1 MNKLDENL
9 CANEHAVST
18 CHSLQSFDDTPPKRE
33 ISIFQKVFQ
42 VQPNIHLTE
51 VSLGLGLN
59 LVRLVPRGHVLRK
72 AVVEGE
78 LLSTDGAA
86 VG

>member
-1 MNKLDENL
+1 MKKRNENL

-33 ISIFQKVFQ
+33 ISFFQKVDRA
-42 VQPNIHLTE
+42 NIHLTE
-51 VSLGLGLN
+51 VSLGLGLD
-59 LVRLVPRGHVLRK
+59 LVRLVPRGHVLGK
-72 AVVEGE
+72 AVVERK
-78 LLSTDGAA
+78 LLATDGAA